1 MTYRE
6 LYDNL
11 KTEYEKLIA
20 SGKHNLTSE
29 SIQTQSQSSSL
40 TFKKDSDY
48 LNALSDLLE
57 LAEKEEADAAAT
69 AQGVKPSNYMARVY
83 FYA

>member
-6 LYDNL
+6 LYDKL
-11 KTEYEKLIA
+11 KTEYEKLIS

-29 SIQTQSQSSSL
+29 TTEKSAL

-48 LNALSDLLE
+48 LNALSELLE

-69 AQGVKPSNYMARVY
+69 AQGVAPSNYMARVY
-83 FYA
+83 FYG